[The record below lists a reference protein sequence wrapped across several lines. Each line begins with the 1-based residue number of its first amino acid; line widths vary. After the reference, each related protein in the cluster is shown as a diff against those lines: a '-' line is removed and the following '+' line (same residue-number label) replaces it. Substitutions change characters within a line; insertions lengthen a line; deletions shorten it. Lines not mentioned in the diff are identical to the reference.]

1 MEIAVKVGQFL
12 LSLSILIVL
21 HELGHFVFARMFH
34 TRVEKFF
41 LFFDAGFALFKKK
54 IGDTVYGI
62 GWLPLGGYVKI
73 SGMIDES
80 MDKEQMKKPPQPW
93 EFRSKKAWQRLLI
106 MLGGVT
112 VNFLLA
118 IVIYILVFFTW
129 GEKYVPN
136 QNLTYGIMVDSIAM
150 DMGLRN
156 GDKILAL
163 DGVEVK
169 KWESIHHDIIVNEV
183 ETITVNRNEKVMY
196 LEVPQDLI
204 PKLLKT
210 EFPILPRVP
219 ACIGAI
225 LEESPA
231 DSAGLQAG
239 DYIVALNGQ
248 PVYFYDE
255 FLGRMVGRLREEV
268 RITVTRE
275 KDTLNFNILTDHDGK
290 IGFYP
295 LFDDSHFFESVEVRY
310 SFLQSIPAGIKRG
323 YETTRSYLKQLKM
336 LIKPKTKA
344 YEELGGFIKIGSIF
358 PSTWDWQSFWNLT
371 AFLSIILAIMNIL
384 PIPALDGGHVMFLLF
399 EMITGRKPGDKFLE
413 YAQIVGMV
421 ILLSLLLYA
430 NLNDIIGLFNK

>member
-1 MEIAVKVGQFL
+1 M
-12 LSLSILIVL
+12 SLSILIVL